1 MKSTALVEASGEKV
15 KAVWDRRLTVI
26 FCDICIKEILNGNRP
41 GTHFKK
47 EGWIKIVKIF
57 ENETGKP
64 YTLRQLKNRWDLLKK
79 EWKLWKKLKEKDTGL
94 GWDHMKG
101 TIDASEDWWESRL
114 KMVPEAQRFKSA
126 GIDPEVEGKLDQMF
140 RGIVATGDKAWAPSS
155 GTLPSDFFEHGDNE
169 ILDEFGEENTM
180 NDVHVSSQVGYDEN
194 NHSPGIQSE
203 PIHVQQKRKTTETGT
218 SNLKTGKKNS
228 SNQVKGATRLSMQID
243 KLCSAADNMS
253 HATSSLTPVTDP
265 FGIPQAIKMLDEL
278 TEEIPKTSHLYF
290 FALNLI
296 KNKENRIVFLSISP
310 DIRVW
315 WLKMEMEASSRF
327 STLLG
332 DSMNNINSSN
342 DDERELNEISQH
354 VQSFNRMSRTVFISL
369 LRVLETRYNLQSSR
383 NISTLEMLGIFLYIL
398 GIGASVSQSRERF
411 QRSGGTI
418 SRYFTIMLEKVSQM
432 AIDIIAPEDRY
443 FSSTPEQIRL
453 EDADF
458 MEYEKNDGTYEDVDP
473 RDLQDGDSDDDGEVN
488 ISSAHEMELMRD
500 AIACSLMN

>member
-1 MKSTALVEASGEKV
+1 MKSTALVEARGEKV

-47 EGWIKIVKIF
+47 EGWIKIVKNF

-354 VQSFNRMSRTVFISL
+354 VQSFNRKHA
-369 LRVLETRYNLQSSR
+369 
-383 NISTLEMLGIFLYIL
+383 G
-398 GIGASVSQSRERF
+398 
-411 QRSGGTI
+411 
-418 SRYFTIMLEKVSQM
+418 
-432 AIDIIAPEDRY
+432 
-443 FSSTPEQIRL
+443 L